1 MIYNPRIKLHG
12 CVITLLDLKN
22 AFGEVNHNLLVQT
35 LKVHRVPD
43 NIINLITSLYTDYTI
58 SITTDTFM
66 TSSIKLQT
74 GVQRG
79 QFVTFIF

>member
-1 MIYNPRIKLHG
+1 MIYNPRIKQRG
-12 CVITLLDLKN
+12 CVIMLLDLKN